1 MKVVDLR
8 SELLIPLAIFL
19 LGLGASG
26 EFAYVLYRG
35 DALEHERNA
44 EIRAKRSAEAVA
56 EAVDAFGDKVVSL
69 AAFLHAAPNVSRE
82 QFAQVVRRTMS
93 RYETAPVA
101 KDKTPAVGFALSY
114 APWVAQRQRQA
125 FEQAARASGMKDFV
139 IFDRV
144 SGGKAPA
151 ANRPFHYPVYYIE
164 PYAGNEG
171 AVGFDLYSEPVRREA
186 IDRALSAGKMRST
199 SRISLVQEAGVQYGV
214 LLLAPVSIGSDGRT
228 AAQDSGFAS
237 GVLRISQLVST
248 VAAAREDKVFLLD
261 RSAPQGQQLLHPR
274 LADEGAAIASLGTL
288 VARHP
293 LQIGGRDWEV
303 LVSIPPFEP
312 ASAKYFSVLMLGLL
326 GFGGM
331 AVFIGRAAKATAKA
345 TEGARVKADFLA
357 NMSHEIRT
365 PMNAIIGMSH
375 LCLQTN
381 LNDKQ
386 YGYVSKVNQAARGL
400 LGVIGDILDFS
411 KIDAGM
417 LVLEAVHFE
426 LQPSFAAIDSNVGYL
441 ARAKDLRFETNV
453 AADVPAFLV
462 GDPLRLG
469 QVLLNLTSNAVKFT
483 EAGEINVSVALKDA
497 VAQSVELEFRVRD
510 SGIGLTPGQIEGLFA
525 AFTQVD
531 TSTTR
536 KFGGTGLGLVIAK
549 RLVELMGGRIWV
561 ESEAGA
567 GSSFCFTARF
577 GRGEASQAVTMT
589 QAAKVELAGARA
601 LLRGAR
607 ILVAEDNSFN
617 QQVIEELLLQC
628 GVVVA
633 LCGNGREALE
643 QLAKERFDIVL
654 MDVQMPVMDGY
665 EATRQ
670 IRATPALAG
679 QRVIAMTAS
688 AMVEDRGRCLEAGM
702 DDFETKPIDPD
713 HFYLTLARWLPEA
726 AATPGAAK
734 AVEAAATPGAAKAV
748 EAAATPGL
756 KCHMPC
762 PP

>member
-1 MKVVDLR
+1 MKIVDLR

-26 EFAYVLYRG
+26 GFAYVLYRG

-56 EAVDAFGDKVVSL
+56 EAVDAFGDKVVAL

-151 ANRPFHYPVYYIE
+151 ANRAFHYPVYYIE

-228 AAQDSGFAS
+228 AAQGSGFTS
-237 GVLRISQLVST
+237 GVLRISQLVSA
-248 VAAAREDKVFLLD
+248 VVAAREDKVLLLD

-331 AVFIGRAAKATAKA
+331 AVFIGR
-345 TEGARVKADFLA
+345 
-357 NMSHEIRT
+357 S
-365 PMNAIIGMSH
+365 
-375 LCLQTN
+375 
-381 LNDKQ
+381 
-386 YGYVSKVNQAARGL
+386 ARGT
-400 LGVIGDILDFS
+400 
-411 KIDAGM
+411 
-417 LVLEAVHFE
+417 
-426 LQPSFAAIDSNVGYL
+426 
-441 ARAKDLRFETNV
+441 ARA
-453 AADVPAFLV
+453 
-462 GDPLRLG
+462 
-469 QVLLNLTSNAVKFT
+469 LNSSRELKK
-483 EAGEINVSVALKDA
+483 ALDE
-497 VAQSVELEFRVRD
+497 VAQSRQELLTSQDLLRREIHELSAPVLHLGKRAIALPIVGKLNEERGGQIMKVLLDALSQHQTLTAIIDLAGVKSANSVAAHWILKTADAARLMGVRTIVTGMSPEMVQAFMD
-510 SGIGLTPGQIEGLFA
+510 SG
-525 AFTQVD
+525 VD
-531 TSTTR
+531 TGRLKVKSS
-536 KFGGTGLGLVIAK
+536 LGDAIA
-549 RLVELMGGRIWV
+549 EH
-561 ESEAGA
+561 
-567 GSSFCFTARF
+567 
-577 GRGEASQAVTMT
+577 
-589 QAAKVELAGARA
+589 
-601 LLRGAR
+601 
-607 ILVAEDNSFN
+607 
-617 QQVIEELLLQC
+617 EELQ
-628 GVVVA
+628 G
-633 LCGNGREALE
+633 
-643 QLAKERFDIVL
+643 
-654 MDVQMPVMDGY
+654 
-665 EATRQ
+665 
-670 IRATPALAG
+670 
-679 QRVIAMTAS
+679 S
-688 AMVEDRGRCLEAGM
+688 A
-702 DDFETKPIDPD
+702 
-713 HFYLTLARWLPEA
+713 
-726 AATPGAAK
+726 
-734 AVEAAATPGAAKAV
+734 
-748 EAAATPGL
+748 
-756 KCHMPC
+756 
-762 PP
+762 